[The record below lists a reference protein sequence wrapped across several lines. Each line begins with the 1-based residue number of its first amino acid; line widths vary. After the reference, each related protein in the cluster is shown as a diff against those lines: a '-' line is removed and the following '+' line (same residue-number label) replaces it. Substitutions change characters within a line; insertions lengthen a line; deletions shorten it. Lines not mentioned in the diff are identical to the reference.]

1 MYRYTQQDGIILH
14 ESSGDLISM
23 ATWRGKEVNDFVED
37 GGVILP
43 CLVLNPDRAQL
54 IINAKSKID
63 NWASSEKSSGFTW
76 DGHQFQSDQPARE
89 ALLAIHAGGKG
100 TTFGFWRSTENENIP
115 DGSPAMITNLVRAM
129 NARGEEIFARQQ
141 VMKASMATMTDK
153 QLAAFAPSWGD

>member
-23 ATWRGKEVNDFVED
+23 ATWRGKDVEDFVEA

-43 CLVLNPDRAQL
+43 CLVLNPDRSQL
-54 IINAKSKID
+54 IANAKSKIEL
-63 NWASSEKSSGFTW
+63 WASAEKASGFMW
-76 DGHQFQSDQPARE
+76 DGHQFQSDQASIE

-100 TTFGFWRSTENENIP
+100 TTLGFWRSTENENIP
-115 DGSPAMITNLVRAM
+115 DGSSAMITALVRAM

-141 VMKASMATMTDK
+141 AMKASTAAMTDA
-153 QLAAFAPSWGD
+153 QLANFTPSWGD